1 MSHPSVVGSAVARLD
16 SWLDTM
22 RTPEGYGG
30 PVAHWWQ
37 NCLSFTGAGL
47 DWRYEGIIH
56 GCLNLYLRTGDAAW
70 LATARRAG
78 DDLLHG
84 QLADGRFLHSSF
96 ELNPYPGGTPHEAAC
111 DAALLRLA
119 WAVRQHDDPAWRTY
133 LDAAQRNL
141 IDVQVATLWDEQARS
156 FRDHPHIPSFVP
168 NKAAT
173 LAEAL
178 CALGELSRERLL
190 IERYALPT
198 LQAVLGHQVRGGALD
213 GAIHQCSQR
222 GRKVAA
228 FSPFYTARCVP
239 GLLAGYA
246 HTGEERW
253 VDAALRAM
261 RFVLRWQYDDG
272 SFPQV
277 VYAGGQVNRYPQWIA
292 GAGDILRSMLLLE
305 PHGLQADRERS
316 EAWMLSGW
324 EPHGAVRTAHG
335 FAAQVSQRDPGL
347 LPEFRDLLPVV
358 GWGDKA
364 FRYLTEVAVD
374 GDKAALSDRHPEPC
388 ITWEAPCQ
396 FRGVQCRYLEDGATI
411 ELWHGTE
418 LWYRWRKG
426 AQWAETCVPQLWW
439 K

>member
-1 MSHPSVVGSAVARLD
+1 MDARAAIQRWVV
-16 SWLDTM
+16 WLETM
-22 RTPEGYGG
+22 RAPEGYGG

-56 GCLNLYLRTGDAAW
+56 GCLNMHRHTDDPSW

-78 DDLLHG
+78 DDLLRG
-84 QLADGRFLHSSF
+84 QLPDGRYRHSSF
-96 ELNPYPGGTPHEAAC
+96 ELNPYPAGTPHEAAC
-111 DAALLRLA
+111 DLALLRLA
-119 WAVRQHDDPAWRTY
+119 WAIRQHDDPAWRAY
-133 LDAAQRNL
+133 LDAARRN
-141 IDVQVATLWDEQARS
+141 IMYVQMATLWDEQAQS

-178 CALGELSRERLL
+178 CALAELSREELL
-190 IERYALPT
+190 IDRYALPT
-198 LQAVLGHQVRGGALD
+198 LEAVLAHQVRGGALD
-213 GAIHQCSQR
+213 GAIHQYSQQ

-228 FSPFYTARCVP
+228 FFPFYTARCVP
-239 GLLAGYA
+239 GLLEGYA
-246 HTGEERW
+246 HTQDERW

-277 VYAGGQVNRYPQWIA
+277 VYMGGRVNRYPQWVA
-292 GAGDILRSMLLLE
+292 GTGDILRAMLLLQ
-305 PHGLQADRERS
+305 PYGLAADRKRS
-316 EAWMLSGW
+316 EAWLLSGW

-335 FAAQVSQRDPGL
+335 FAAQASQRDPGA

-358 GWGDKA
+358 GWADKA
-364 FRYLTEVAVD
+364 FRYLSEVGID
-374 GDKAALSDRHPEPC
+374 GEHAGLTTPDAEAP
-388 ITWEAPCQ
+388 TAWEAPCQ
-396 FRGVQCRYLEDGATI
+396 FRGVECRYHEDSSAI

-426 AQWAETCVPQLWW
+426 ARWAEACAPHLFW